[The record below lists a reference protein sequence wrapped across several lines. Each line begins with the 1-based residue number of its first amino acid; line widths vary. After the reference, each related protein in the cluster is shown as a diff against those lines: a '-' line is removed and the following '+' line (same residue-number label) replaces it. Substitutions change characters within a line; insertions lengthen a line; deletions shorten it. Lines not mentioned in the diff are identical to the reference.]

1 MEPWQ
6 LMWNQASQLSQQI
19 ALCFHV
25 TSFVLAPHGNLGALG
40 PGFVS
45 VSNAFASRSM
55 NKYF

>member
-1 MEPWQ
+1 
-6 LMWNQASQLSQQI
+6 MWNQASQLSQQI